1 MQFFG
6 GGHKFVTDADHIP
19 GRNYLSGT
27 TPVSVQGQNIVA
39 QVIATYALTDKSL
52 SNQVVT
58 FNMTITSDTT
68 SGRLYVGSSP
78 NWQAYT
84 YSDIQ
89 KGINKIQFTIKL
101 NSDVDAIKL
110 SLDNSTANLVIQDA
124 TLNKGNFAREYSPAP
139 EDYAMKSDYDE
150 LLDHELGIGNLLTDD
165 EMNIANALKST
176 AAQGAISNMNYSN
189 GVSRFHYKGTVGYE
203 VIDWPFKVS
212 PNTSYRMEI
221 VVNSTNEMTALSND
235 RSYMLWGINSQEDLN
250 DNVSGDIGNWQL
262 PLPWSK
268 ETSGSIIFNSGSYS
282 KLYLIT
288 NFGLAKDG
296 IDTDITLQIKLLRN
310 DSIQAQ
316 IYQLR
321 SQIEQLKQK

>member
-1 MQFFG
+1 MQLFG
-6 GGHKFVTDADHIP
+6 GGHKIVTDADHIP

-27 TPVSVQGQNIVA
+27 APVSVQGQNIVGQA
-39 QVIATYALTDKSL
+39 ITTYALTDKSL

-68 SGRLYVGSSP
+68 SGRLFVGSSP
-78 NWQAYT
+78 NWQVYT
-84 YSDIQ
+84 YYDIQ
-89 KGINKIQFTIKL
+89 KGINKIQFTTKL
-101 NSDVDAIKL
+101 NSDVDAIKITI
-110 SLDNSTANLVIQDA
+110 DNSTANLVIQDV

-139 EDYAMKSDYDE
+139 EDYVMKSDYDE

-189 GVSRFHYKGTVGYE
+189 GVSHFHYKGTVGYE
-203 VIDWPFKVS
+203 VINLPFTVS

-221 VVNSTNEMTALSND
+221 VVNSTNELTALSND
-235 RSYMLWGINSQEDLN
+235 RPYMPWSINSQEDLN
-250 DNVSGDIGNWQL
+250 DNASGDIGNWQL

-268 ETSGSIIFNSGSYS
+268 EISGSITFNSGNYS
-282 KLYLIT
+282 KLYLIS
-288 NFGLAKDG
+288 NWGFANDG
-296 IDTDITLQIKLLRN
+296 IDTDITLQMKLFRN
-310 DSIQAQ
+310 DSIKAE
-316 IYQLR
+316 IDQLR

>member
-1 MQFFG
+1 MRAFIGDNQNSVELVTTQQF
-6 GGHKFVTDADHIP
+6 
-19 GRNYLSGT
+19 YQL
-27 TPVSVQGQNIVA
+27 
-39 QVIATYALTDKSL
+39 
-52 SNQVVT
+52 
-58 FNMTITSDTT
+58 
-68 SGRLYVGSSP
+68 
-78 NWQAYT
+78 
-84 YSDIQ
+84 
-89 KGINKIQFTIKL
+89 
-101 NSDVDAIKL
+101 
-110 SLDNSTANLVIQDA
+110 
-124 TLNKGNFAREYSPAP
+124 
-139 EDYAMKSDYDE
+139 
-150 LLDHELGIGNLLTDD
+150 LGIRNLLTDD

-235 RSYMLWGINSQEDLN
+235 RPYMLWGINSQEDLN
-250 DNVSGDIGNWQL
+250 DNVSGDIENWQL

-282 KLYLIT
+282 KLYLIA